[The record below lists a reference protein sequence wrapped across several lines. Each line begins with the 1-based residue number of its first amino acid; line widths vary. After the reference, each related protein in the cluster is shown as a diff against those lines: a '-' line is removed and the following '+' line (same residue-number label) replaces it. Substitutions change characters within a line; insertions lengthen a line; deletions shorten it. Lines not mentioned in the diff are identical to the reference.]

1 MRKPAL
7 DNSNVADSDVH
18 AHAGVVNAPPHEQ
31 NPSHASLH
39 HAIAQQSAPIDAY
52 SSTLAGGLDA
62 ESAHGGMLAGA
73 SQAPVGASPGAAGA
87 GNLQLDQREER
98 VKKSVAYRHT
108 DFYRLLV
115 DNFGKE
121 YERRM
126 CHYCNAVFSFKG
138 GTTSAAL
145 RHLKTAHPERIM
157 YATAAGMTEPHLQQQ
172 QMHAPQAYGEEDAQV
187 TADAQQQHVA
197 SAQHDVV
204 ESVEEPAHQQA
215 VHGGSSEY
223 DGANDQYAGATSAV
237 PENGDIGEDGDGEDG
252 TMKEDTDGTSVLG
265 QKQARGGGRGRYG
278 TAKRKRDASDAGKSS
293 GDTKPAVSAT
303 SSSSSLS
310 PAPPSLTASQLVIT
324 HFLQHHK
331 ELLSVASRLRFF
343 KHVTHN
349 PSEAEMY
356 NVLDDATRIEYIKE
370 FSDDAATTI

>member
-7 DNSNVADSDVH
+7 DNHDAGSVAN
-18 AHAGVVNAPPHEQ
+18 AATNAPHEHEHNQ
-31 NPSHASLH
+31 SHAALH
-39 HAIAQQSAPIDAY
+39 HAIPQQSAPADAY
-52 SSTLAGGLDA
+52 SDTIAGGLDA
-62 ESAHGGMLAGA
+62 ESAAAHGGMLVGTA
-73 SQAPVGASPGAAGA
+73 QAPVGASPGTAAAA

-145 RHLKTAHPERIM
+145 RHLKTAHPERIVH
-157 YATAAGMTEPHLQQQ
+157 AAAGMTEPHLQQQ
-172 QMHAPQAYGEEDAQV
+172 VPQAYGEEDAQMA
-187 TADAQQQHVA
+187 ADAQ
-197 SAQHDVV
+197 HDAV
-204 ESVEEPAHQQA
+204 ESAEVPASQQV
-215 VHGGSSEY
+215 VHDGSNEY
-223 DGANDQYAGATSAV
+223 DAANDQYATATASV
-237 PENGDIGEDGDGEDG
+237 PENGEIGEDGDGGGEESAI
-252 TMKEDTDGTSVLG
+252 KEDTDGTSVLG
-265 QKQARGGGRGRYG
+265 QKQARGGGKGRYG
-278 TAKRKRDASDAGKSS
+278 GAKRKRDVSDAGKPS
-293 GDTKPAVSAT
+293 GDTKPAVSVSA
-303 SSSSSLS
+303 SSSSLS
-310 PAPPSLTASQLVIT
+310 SAPPPLTASQLAIT

-331 ELLSVASRLRFF
+331 ELLSVANRLRFV

-370 FSDDAATTI
+370 FSDDTATTI